1 MIIKSFEIYKIDL
14 NDKCF
19 FLLYG
24 QNEGHKK
31 QVLNEKFKKLY
42 DESTYQYEESEI
54 LQNENNFFNNILSKS
69 FFDKEKL
76 IIITRAT
83 DKIKDLLEEILEK
96 KIEDLVVVL
105 ISGVLEKKSK
115 LRSLFEKRKDTVC
128 IPFYEDNN
136 QTLSAIVSN
145 FFRQNKISISQES
158 INIIVQRSRGDRQ
171 NLQMELEK
179 IKGFSINKNK
189 INSEDLLKLTNL
201 AENYSVTELIDS
213 CLAKNKRKTIHIL
226 NENNFSLDDCILI
239 IRTFLIKAK
248 KLLKLCEEMKKHKNI
263 DEVISSFKPP
273 IFWKDKEV
281 TKLQIKNW
289 PYKKVKSLIYQINN
303 TELLIKK
310 NSSNSINILFDFII
324 EQTSI
329 INN

>member
-1 MIIKSFEIYKIDL
+1 MIIKSFEISKIDL

-76 IIITRAT
+76 IIITQAT
-83 DKIKDLLEEILEK
+83 DKIKDVLEEILEK